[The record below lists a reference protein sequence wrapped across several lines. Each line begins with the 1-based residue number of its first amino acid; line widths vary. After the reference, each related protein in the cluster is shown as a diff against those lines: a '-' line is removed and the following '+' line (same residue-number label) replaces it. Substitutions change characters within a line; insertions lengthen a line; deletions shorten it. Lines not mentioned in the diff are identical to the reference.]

1 MKRALIMGVL
11 GVLMSSPVLA
21 ASWPTEKPI
30 RIVHGFSAAAATQ
43 MLAQEIAEQLH
54 AKTGATVYVEPRPGA
69 GGNIGADVVAK
80 SAPDGYTLYVAT
92 SATQAINPLIYRKLP
107 FDTQKDFAPISILG
121 DVPNVLIVNKNLPVN
136 TLADFVALA
145 KSQPGKLHYGSSGN
159 GTSMHLAAEQFK
171 MTADVDIQHVP
182 YRSSGTAVT
191 DLMGGQIDAMFHQV
205 PAVIG
210 MIQSQNLK
218 ALAVTTRER
227 VAALPDVPTVAETYP
242 GFESMT
248 WYGLFA
254 PAGTPEA
261 VVQQVNEVVTTAL
274 KGDLGKKLLA
284 IGITPRPSSPEQT
297 AAAVSSDSAH
307 WKVVVDRVG
316 VHLD

>member
-1 MKRALIMGVL
+1 
-11 GVLMSSPVLA
+11 
-21 ASWPTEKPI
+21 
-30 RIVHGFSAAAATQ
+30 GFSAAAATQ
-43 MLAQEIAEQLH
+43 MLAQDIAEQLH
-54 AKTGATVYVEPRPGA
+54 AKVGATVYVEPRPGA

-171 MTADVDIQHVP
+171 MTADVDIQHIP

-254 PAGTPEA
+254 PAGTPPA
-261 VVQQVNEVVTTAL
+261 VIQQVNQVVTDAL
-274 KGDLGKKLLA
+274 KGELGK
-284 IGITPRPSSPEQT
+284 
-297 AAAVSSDSAH
+297 
-307 WKVVVDRVG
+307 
-316 VHLD
+316 

>member
-1 MKRALIMGVL
+1 MKKTLIMGAL
-11 GVLMSSPVLA
+11 GVLMSFPVMA
-21 ASWPTEKPI
+21 ASWPTEKTI

-43 MLAQEIAEQLH
+43 MLAQDIAEQLH
-54 AKTGATVYVEPRPGA
+54 AKVGATVYVEPRPGA

-171 MTADVDIQHVP
+171 MTAGVDIQHVP

-227 VAALPDVPTVAETYP
+227 VEALPDVPTVGETYP

-261 VVQQVNEVVTTAL
+261 IVQQVNQVVTAAL
-274 KGDLGKKLLA
+274 KGDLGRKLLA